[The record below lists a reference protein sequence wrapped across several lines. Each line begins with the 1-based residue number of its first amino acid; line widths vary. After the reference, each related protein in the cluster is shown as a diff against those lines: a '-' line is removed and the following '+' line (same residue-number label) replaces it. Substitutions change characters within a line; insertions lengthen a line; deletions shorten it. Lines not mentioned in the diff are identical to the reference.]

1 MMTTKGINMPRKI
14 FFGVMLIGL
23 GVLMGFGR
31 PEHAVHRVG
40 MVIGIK
46 PETIPAYK
54 ALHADSNPGVR
65 DLLSK
70 YHMRNFSIF
79 LRELDGGKTYL
90 FGYYEYDGTDYD
102 GDMKRL
108 AAEQRNKAWLAVTD
122 KMQLPLPGQSGWTVM
137 EQVYYNK

>member
-1 MMTTKGINMPRKI
+1 
-14 FFGVMLIGL
+14 MLIAL
-23 GVLMGFGR
+23 AVLVGFAR
-31 PEHAVHRVG
+31 SERSVRRVG

-46 PETIPAYK
+46 PDKISEYK

-79 LRELDGGKTYL
+79 LRELDNGKYYL
-90 FGYYEYDGTDYD
+90 FGYYEYDGTDYE

-108 AAEQRNKAWLAVTD
+108 ASEPRNKAWLAVTD
-122 KMQLPLPGQSGWTVM
+122 RLQTPLPGQSGWAM
-137 EQVYYNK
+137 MQQVYHNR